1 VHATFPLL
9 RNTDFPRLRRRE
21 LETLQVNLGYRCNQ
35 TCQHCHVN
43 AGPTRSEMMDAA
55 IAGLVMEVVRARS
68 IRVLDLT
75 GGAPELNPQFRSM
88 VVAARALGTRVIDR
102 CNLTVLSEPGQE
114 GLDEFL
120 AQQRVEVAASLPCYS
135 KDNVD
140 TQRGDGVFERSIDG
154 LRRLNKLGYGKE
166 GTGLLVNLVYNPL
179 GPYLPPSQSDL
190 ERDYRRILAERFGI
204 VFNQL
209 FTIANM
215 PIQRFGSMLISK
227 GKFAEYMQL
236 LRDAYRPENLDG
248 VMCRSLIS
256 VDWLGNLYDCDFNQM
271 LGLPLGGRS
280 PTSPRR
286 HLRDLVTDDG
296 RHFDHAAIAVADHC
310 YGCTAGQ
317 GSSCGG
323 ALQAA

>member
-1 VHATFPLL
+1 MHATFPLL
-9 RNTDFPRLRRRE
+9 RDTDFPKLRRRE

-43 AGPTRSEMMDAA
+43 AGPARKEMMDADMA
-55 IAGLVMEVVRARS
+55 AMVVDVVRARS

-75 GGAPELNPQFRSM
+75 GGAPELNPQFRRM
-88 VVAARALGTRVIDR
+88 VVAARAAGARVIDR
-102 CNLTVLSEPGQE
+102 CNLTVLSEAGQE

-120 AQQRVEVAASLPCYS
+120 AQQQVEVVASLPCYS

-140 TQRGDGVFERSIDG
+140 AQRGEGVFERSIDG
-154 LRRLNKLGYGKE
+154 LQRLNKLGYGQD
-166 GTGLLVNLVYNPL
+166 GTDLILNLVYNPL
-179 GPYLPPSQSDL
+179 GPYLPPSQTDL
-190 ERDYRRILAERFGI
+190 ERDYRRILGERFGV
-204 VFNQL
+204 VFNRL

-215 PIQRFGSMLISK
+215 PIQRFGSMLISR
-227 GKFAEYMQL
+227 GEFAGYMQL

-256 VDWLGNLYDCDFNQM
+256 VDWQGNLYDCDFNQM
-271 LGLPLGGRS
+271 LGLPLGGQS
-280 PTSPRR
+280 PASPRR
-286 HLRDLVTDDG
+286 HLRDLLREDG
-296 RHFDHAAIAVADHC
+296 KFDRAAIAVADHC

-323 ALQAA
+323 ALRAA

>member
-1 VHATFPLL
+1 MHATFPLL
-9 RNTDFPRLRRRE
+9 RDTDFPRLRRRE

-43 AGPTRSEMMDAA
+43 AGPARKEMMDADMA
-55 IAGLVMEVVRARS
+55 TMVVDVVRARS

-75 GGAPELNPQFRSM
+75 GGAPELNPQFRRM
-88 VVAARALGTRVIDR
+88 VVAARAAGARVIDR
-102 CNLTVLSEPGQE
+102 CNLTVLSEAGQE

-120 AQQRVEVAASLPCYS
+120 AQQQVEVVASLPCYS

-140 TQRGDGVFERSIDG
+140 AQRGEGVFERSIDG
-154 LRRLNKLGYGKE
+154 LQRLNKLGYGQG
-166 GTGLLVNLVYNPL
+166 GTDLILNLVYNPL
-179 GPYLPPSQSDL
+179 GPYLPPSQTDL
-190 ERDYRRILAERFGI
+190 ERDYRRILAERFGV
-204 VFNQL
+204 VFNRL

-227 GKFAEYMQL
+227 GQFAGYMQL

-256 VDWLGNLYDCDFNQM
+256 VDWQGNLYDCDFNQM
-271 LGLPLGGRS
+271 LGLPLGGKS

-286 HLRDLVTDDG
+286 HLRDLLRDDDG
-296 RHFDHAAIAVADHC
+296 KFDRAAIAVADHC

-323 ALQAA
+323 ALKAA

>member
-1 VHATFPLL
+1 VV
-9 RNTDFPRLRRRE
+9 D
-21 LETLQVNLGYRCNQ
+21 
-35 TCQHCHVN
+35 
-43 AGPTRSEMMDAA
+43 
-55 IAGLVMEVVRARS
+55 VVRVRS

-75 GGAPELNPQFRSM
+75 GGAPELNPQFRRM
-88 VVAARALGTRVIDR
+88 VVAARAAGARVIDR
-102 CNLTVLSEPGQE
+102 CNLTVLSEAGQE

-120 AQQRVEVAASLPCYS
+120 AQQQVEVVASLPCYS

-140 TQRGDGVFERSIDG
+140 AQRGEGVFERSIDG
-154 LRRLNKLGYGKE
+154 LQRLNKLGYGQD
-166 GTGLLVNLVYNPL
+166 GTDLILNLVYNPL
-179 GPYLPPSQSDL
+179 GPYLPPSQTDL
-190 ERDYRRILAERFGI
+190 ERDYRRILGERFG
-204 VFNQL
+204 VTFNRL

-227 GKFAEYMQL
+227 GQFAAYLKL

-256 VDWLGNLYDCDFNQM
+256 VDWQGNLYDCDFNQM
-271 LGLPLGGRS
+271 LGLPLGGKS

-286 HLRDLVTDDG
+286 HLRDLLRDDDG
-296 RHFDHAAIAVADHC
+296 KFDRAAIAVADHC

-323 ALQAA
+323 ALKAA